1 MFDLLN
7 IGDKVRAANGK
18 KNELQRSK
26 GHANLRNMIKTSPKE
41 AQAIIEA
48 CKETILIS
56 LRAFDETAAVR
67 VLVYSNHFID
77 LP

>member
-1 MFDLLN
+1 
-7 IGDKVRAANGK
+7 
-18 KNELQRSK
+18 
-26 GHANLRNMIKTSPKE
+26 MIKTSPKE

-56 LRAFDETAAVR
+56 LKAFDETAAVR

-77 LP
+77 LPQDLLDHQNFTNV